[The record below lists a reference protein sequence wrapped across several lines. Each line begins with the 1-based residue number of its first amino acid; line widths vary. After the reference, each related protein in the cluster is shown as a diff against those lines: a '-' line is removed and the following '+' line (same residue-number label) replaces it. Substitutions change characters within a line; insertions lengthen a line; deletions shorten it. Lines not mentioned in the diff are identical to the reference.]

1 MRADSSAFSVYLC
14 GFVTYTWPKCRLRP
28 LFRAPEACDRH
39 GNGYN
44 QGITAASQSSARVA
58 ETRNVPFVDLGPV
71 TAAVKER
78 VLERIAQ
85 TLEKGDFLNGGAVGE
100 FERAF
105 AEFVGRRHCVGV
117 SSGLDALRLSLLAS
131 GLMPGDGVIVPAG
144 TFAATFEAILQAGGT
159 PIVVDVSDEDYN
171 LDVGQVEAAAAAG
184 AAYALPVHLYGQMA
198 DMRALTRV
206 AEHNGVTVIEDACQ
220 AHGAVRD
227 GLRAGRPSLA
237 AAFSFYP
244 SKNLG
249 AMGDAGVLV
258 TDDEELA
265 ARARALRVHGET
277 RRYHHEYVGYT
288 ARLDTIQAIVLLE
301 KLPLLEEWNRER
313 GAAARFYTD
322 ALSDV
327 DILRLPTVARGS
339 TSVWHLYVVRT
350 EDPEGLARFLAD
362 RGIQTGRHYPEPVHL
377 SPAYCDLGFAQGD
390 FPVAEALAREALSLP
405 LYPGIS
411 EAQLEWVCEAIVEY
425 SREH

>member
-1 MRADSSAFSVYLC
+1 MRSLCSV
-14 GFVTYTWPKCRLRP
+14 
-28 LFRAPEACDRH
+28 PEPCDRH

-58 ETRNVPFVDLGPV
+58 ETQNVPFVDLGPV
-71 TAAVKER
+71 SAAVKER

-85 TLEKGDFLNGGAVGE
+85 TLEKGDFLNGEAVGE

-131 GLMPGDGVIVPAG
+131 GLMPRDGVIVPAG

-206 AEHNGVTVIEDACQ
+206 VEQNGVTVIEDACQ

-227 GLRAGRPSLA
+227 GLRAGRASLA

-258 TDDEELA
+258 TDDDELA

-277 RRYHHEYVGYT
+277 RKYHHEYVGYT
-288 ARLDTIQAIVLLE
+288 ARLDTIQAIVLVE
-301 KLPLLEEWNRER
+301 KLPLLEEWNRQR
-313 GAAARFYTD
+313 RAAARFYST
-322 ALSDV
+322 ALSAV
-327 DILRLPTVARGS
+327 GSVRLPTTSPGS
-339 TSVWHLYVVRT
+339 EPVWHLYVVRVP
-350 EDPEGLARFLAD
+350 DPERLAEFLAE
-362 RGIQTGRHYPEPVHL
+362 RGIQAGRHYPEPAHL
-377 SPAYCDLGFAQGD
+377 SPAYRHLGFAEGD
-390 FPVAEALAREALSLP
+390 FPVAEALAREGLSLP

-411 EAQLEWVCEAIVEY
+411 EAQLEHVCGAIADY
-425 SREH
+425 FGSR

>member
-1 MRADSSAFSVYLC
+1 
-14 GFVTYTWPKCRLRP
+14 VT
-28 LFRAPEACDRH
+28 
-39 GNGYN
+39 
-44 QGITAASQSSARVA
+44 
-58 ETRNVPFVDLGPV
+58 ETQNVPFVDLGPV
-71 TAAVKER
+71 SAAVRQR

-85 TLEKGDFLNGGAVGE
+85 TLEKGDFLNGEAVGE

-131 GLMPGDGVIVPAG
+131 GFVPGDGVIVPAG

-171 LDVGQVEAAAAAG
+171 LDVRQVEAAAAG

-206 AEHNGVTVIEDACQ
+206 AEKNGVTVIEDACQ

-227 GLRAGRPSLA
+227 GLPAGRASLA

-249 AMGDAGVLV
+249 AMGDAGALV
-258 TDDEELA
+258 SDDDGLA

-277 RRYHHEYVGYT
+277 RKYHHEYVGYT

-313 GAAARFYTD
+313 GAAARYYTD
-322 ALSDV
+322 ALSHV

-350 EDPEGLARFLAD
+350 EDPEGLARFLAG

-377 SPAYCDLGFAQGD
+377 SPAYRELGFADGD

-411 EAQLEWVCEAIVEY
+411 EAQLESVCEAIVDY
-425 SREH
+425 SRER

>member
-1 MRADSSAFSVYLC
+1 M
-14 GFVTYTWPKCRLRP
+14 
-28 LFRAPEACDRH
+28 
-39 GNGYN
+39 
-44 QGITAASQSSARVA
+44 A

-71 TAAVKER
+71 SAAVKER

-85 TLEKGDFLNGGAVGE
+85 TLEQGDFLNGEAVRE

-105 AEFVGRRHCVGV
+105 AEFVGRRHGVGV

-131 GLMPGDGVIVPAG
+131 GVMPGDGVIVPAG

-159 PIVVDVSDEDYN
+159 PRVVDVSDEDYN
-171 LDVGQVEAAAAAG
+171 LDVGQVEAAAVAG
-184 AAYALPVHLYGQMA
+184 AAYVLPVHLYGQMA
-198 DMRALTRV
+198 DMRALIRV
-206 AEHNGVTVIEDACQ
+206 AEQNGVTVIEDACQ

-227 GLRAGRPSLA
+227 GLPAGRASLA

-258 TDDEELA
+258 TDDDELA

-277 RRYHHEYVGYT
+277 RKYHHEYVGYT

-301 KLPLLEEWNRER
+301 KLPLLEEWNQER

-350 EDPEGLARFLAD
+350 EDPEGLARFLAE

-377 SPAYCDLGFAQGD
+377 SPAYRDLGFAQGD

-425 SREH
+425 SRER